1 MNFANYF
8 LVMSLSADDTSNIEV
23 SDLIGDMDFPSAAT
37 VMKANKLQRLNH
49 NFSFIKLRVIY
60 ET

>member
-1 MNFANYF
+1 
-8 LVMSLSADDTSNIEV
+8 MSLSADDTSNIEV

-49 NFSFIKLRVIY
+49 NFAFIKLRVIY